1 MLKYWLWLGELPGL
15 TNQARLALLRHFET
29 PENAFYADAGEV
41 LLTEGITR
49 KQAEALENKDLSAAD
64 RILEDCRR
72 LGLRILT
79 FQDAE
84 YPDRLR
90 NIYDPPFL
98 LYVRGHLPPVDEEVV
113 IAVVGT
119 RSCTPYGEACG
130 EKLGYGLAKGGAVV
144 VSGLARGVD
153 AAATRGAL
161 RGGGVPIGVAG
172 GGLDVIYPPEHRYL
186 YEDVAAAGALL
197 SEYPPGTEPDR
208 AHFPVRNRI
217 MAGLAVGTVVVEA
230 PLRSG
235 ALITGNTALEQG
247 RDLFA
252 VPGPIDAPASAGC
265 NRILR
270 DGGIIVTEARDIL
283 SCYAER
289 FPGRLRLEECREE
302 PETLGYRARQERAA
316 PAPPPLPVL
325 SLSSGGAELTDDQTA
340 LLRAMDGGEPKLVD
354 DLIEKTGIPARRVLS
369 ALTLLELD
377 GLVSQH
383 SGKRYVRTVRLV
395 E

>member
-1 MLKYWLWLGELPGL
+1 MLKYWLWLAELPGL
-15 TNQARLALLRHFET
+15 TNQARLAFLRHFGT
-29 PENAFYADAGEV
+29 PENAFYADAGEI
-41 LLTEGITR
+41 LLTEGVAR
-49 KQAEALENKDLSAAD
+49 EQAEALEEKSLAAAEK
-64 RILEDCRR
+64 ILEDCRR

-84 YPDRLR
+84 YPNRLR

-98 LYVRGHLPPVDEEVV
+98 LYVRGHLPPVDEEPV
-113 IAVVGT
+113 ITVVGT
-119 RSCTPYGEACG
+119 RRCTPYGETCG
-130 EKLGYGLAKGGAVV
+130 EKLGYGLARGGAAV

-161 RGGGVPIGVAG
+161 RGGGVPIGVLG
-172 GGLDVIYPPEHRYL
+172 CGLDVVYPPEHRYL

-197 SEYPPGTEPDR
+197 SEYPPGTEPAGR
-208 AHFPVRNRI
+208 NFPVRNRI
-217 MAGLAVGTVVVEA
+217 MAGLSVGTVVVEA

-235 ALITGNTALEQG
+235 ALITGKTAQEHG

-270 DGGIIVTEARDIL
+270 DGGIIVTEPRDVL
-283 SCYAER
+283 DHYAGR
-289 FPGRLRLEECREE
+289 FPDKLRLEASGEE
-302 PETLGYRARQERAA
+302 PETLGYQARRERAE
-316 PAPPPLPVL
+316 PPRAVPP
-325 SLSSGGAELTDDQTA
+325 SLSVSGSGLTDDQIA
-340 LLRAMDGGEPKLVD
+340 LLRALTEEPRLVD
-354 DLIEKTGIPARRVLS
+354 GLIEETGIPARRVLS

-377 GLVSQH
+377 GHITQYA
-383 SGKRYVRTVRLV
+383 GKRYARAVTLT